1 MTPVL
6 VLIET
11 SGIQQYIFGSNRL
24 REQIGASHLVD
35 QVTDTWLQEYG
46 FSEAEPLLPPKELPA
61 AQILWSGGGNT
72 RLLFANSE
80 LAVQFTRTWSEKLLR
95 EAPDLRCLVVHQ
107 AWNENLNETH
117 RQALAQMRLKKQTT
131 PTQTP
136 SLGLAVNAFCQSTG
150 MPATGFNRATDKEAP
165 ELYPVSHAVAAKL
178 VSLKDANDR
187 LDETL
192 LSAEQAKKYVFP
204 YDFDNLGR
212 SEHEHSYIA
221 VVHIDG
227 NGMGKR
233 FAAIQQKYRDD
244 DQGYLE
250 KVRKLSELVRC
261 ASKKALQECVRLV
274 IKQIIDTKE
283 LKASI
288 LSDKKPPK
296 KAFRF
301 PSLENESEQ
310 FFYLNDTR
318 QGDQTFLPFRPII
331 YGGDDV
337 TFVCD
342 GRLGIALAIK
352 FLQAFNQASAPENLH
367 GCAGIAI
374 VKAHYPFARAYDLAE
389 QLCSS
394 AKQKIGDHKASA
406 IDWQIAMTGITGSLG
421 EIREREYQTTSGASL
436 SLRPVSITE
445 NAPSDMVDWN
455 SVAEIIDNLRSSE
468 WTDKKNKIMQL
479 REVLRQGSDKV
490 AEFEKLYKI
499 DINRGWIDNVC
510 MYFDPIELLDFYYP
524 LEAR

>member
-1 MTPVL
+1 MNPVL

-46 FSEAEPLLPPKELPA
+46 FSNAEPQLPPKELPD

-72 RLLFANSE
+72 RLLFASSE
-80 LAVQFTRTWSEKLLR
+80 LAVQFTRAWSEKLLR
-95 EAPDLRCLVVHQ
+95 KAPDVRCLVVHQ
-107 AWNENLNETH
+107 VWDGNLQSTH
-117 RQALAQMRLKKQTT
+117 DKALTQMRYKKQTT
-131 PTQTP
+131 PIQTP

-150 MPATGFNRATDKEAP
+150 MPATGFNRATDDAP
-165 ELYPVSHAVAAKL
+165 ELYPVSRAVAAKL
-178 VSLKDANDR
+178 ATLKDANDR

-233 FAAIQQKYRDD
+233 FGEIQQKYQHSDGD
-244 DQGYLE
+244 YLE

-261 ASKKALQECVRLV
+261 ASEQALLECVRLV
-274 IKQIIDTKE
+274 IKQIIDTKD
-283 LKASI
+283 LKRNFPP
-288 LSDKKPPK
+288 DKKLPK
-296 KAFRF
+296 KAFR
-301 PSLENESEQ
+301 SSELQ
-310 FFYLNDTR
+310 GEPDLRFFLSDTS
-318 QGDQTFLPFRPII
+318 QGDKTFLPFRPII

-352 FLQAFNQASAPENLH
+352 FLQEFNKASGTENLH

-394 AKQKIGDHKASA
+394 AKKKIDDHNASA
-406 IDWQIAMTGITGSLG
+406 IDWQIAMTGITGSLK

-436 SLRPVSITE
+436 SLRPVSIRGD
-445 NAPSDMVDWN
+445 APSDIVHWN
-455 SVAEIIDNLRSSE
+455 SVARIINEFRSEI
-468 WTDKKNKIMQL
+468 WADKKNKIMQL
-479 REVLRQGSDKV
+479 REILRQGSDKV

-499 DINRGWIDNVC
+499 DINRGWIENVC

-524 LEAR
+524 LEA